1 MTERKVR
8 KTGRGEILEVARK
21 LVLAHGASG
30 LTMRRLGDALG
41 VSAPAVYRHYRD
53 KQELLEGLVDE
64 GNAILSRYLAEACT
78 EAHPPARLERI
89 AAQYARFAVEQAAF
103 YGILFLSADRP
114 KMDVLPRQRTSRNF
128 DVLVDCV
135 REGVD
140 GGWLRPADPVLV
152 AISLWAQW
160 HGLVAMFRAGRFG
173 PGADGFLEMFGSST
187 RLVLGAMAPAGSPP
201 SAGRGGAK
209 P

>member
-1 MTERKVR
+1 MKVRKVR
-8 KTGRGEILEVARK
+8 KTGRGEILQVARE

-53 KQELLEGLVDE
+53 KQDLLEGLVDE
-64 GNAILSRYLAEACT
+64 GNAILAEYLAEASA
-78 EAHPPARLERI
+78 EPHPPARLERI
-89 AAQYARFAVEQAAF
+89 ASRYARFAVEQPAF

-114 KMDVLPRQRTSRNF
+114 KMDVLPGERTSRNF

-135 REGVD
+135 RAGVE
-140 GGWLRPADPVLV
+140 GGWLRPADPVLL

-173 PGADGFLEMFGSST
+173 PGAEGFLAMFDRST
-187 RLVLGAMAPAGSPP
+187 KLVLGAMAAVGSPP
-201 SAGRGGAK
+201 AARRKAK
-209 P
+209 S